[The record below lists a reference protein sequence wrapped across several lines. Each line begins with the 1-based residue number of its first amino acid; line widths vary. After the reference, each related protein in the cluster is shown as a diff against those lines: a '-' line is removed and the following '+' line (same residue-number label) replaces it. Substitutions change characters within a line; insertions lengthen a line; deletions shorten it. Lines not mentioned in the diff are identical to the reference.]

1 MPQLNDLLI
10 YGKRNIHPL
19 FSSELLVIN
28 HKARQF
34 VGFIGSQRS
43 ADIYTVT
50 ILMKIKH
57 AQVEISMGFEW
68 DPSLALG

>member
-10 YGKRNIHPL
+10 YGKRNIHPV

-28 HKARQF
+28 RKVNQF
-34 VGFIGSQRS
+34 IGFIGSQRS
-43 ADIYTVT
+43 ADIYTAT

-57 AQVEISMGFEW
+57 AQMEISMGFW
-68 DPSLALG
+68 MGS

>member
-1 MPQLNDLLI
+1 ME
-10 YGKRNIHPL
+10 KEV

-28 HKARQF
+28 HKVKQF
-34 VGFIGSQRS
+34 IGFIGSQRS
-43 ADIYTVT
+43 ADIYTAT
-50 ILMKIKH
+50 IFMKIKH